1 MWHLLSFLF
10 MAVIYGLSS
19 RSDAGG
25 IPLAAPWDKVAHAIG
40 YFVLGYLLARATKR
54 PNLAWVIA
62 AWFGALDEVHQAFV
76 PGREAGLDDWW
87 ADLFGSLLGSRVG
100 SWQHQRISRRRQRRR
115 QHLNQ
120 ARATPSYFPPRA
132 P

>member
-1 MWHLLSFLF
+1 MLCMSVMFW
-10 MAVIYGLSS
+10 LSS
-19 RSDAGG
+19 RPEGLG
-25 IPLAAPWDKVAHAIG
+25 FPIPAPWDKLAHTAE
-40 YFVLGYLLARATKR
+40 YLVLGYLLARATGR

-87 ADLFGSLLGSRVG
+87 ADLLGSLLGTRLGSWHQQAVRRRREKLGRPRVG
-100 SWQHQRISRRRQRRR
+100 ETHTYS
-115 QHLNQ
+115 
-120 ARATPSYFPPRA
+120 PPRA

>member
-1 MWHLLSFLF
+1 MWHVLSLLCMSVMFW
-10 MAVIYGLSS
+10 LSS
-19 RSDAGG
+19 RPEGLG
-25 IPLAAPWDKVAHAIG
+25 FPIPAPWDKLAHTAE
-40 YFVLGYLLARATKR
+40 YLVLGYLLARATGR

-87 ADLFGSLLGSRVG
+87 ADLLGSLLGTRLG
-100 SWQHQRISRRRQRRR
+100 SWHHQALARRRIKSERP
-115 QHLNQ
+115 
-120 ARATPSYFPPRA
+120 RAEQPQSYLPPRA